1 MKSFMNKTLSTLLPY
16 ALLFCLVIMWGS
28 SFAALKISLET
39 ISPLKVTF
47 IRLFIGSTTIFTI
60 FLILNRKLP
69 ISLNFWLWS
78 SLIGFLGFS
87 LPFSII
93 SWGAQF
99 IPSSLVAILMGAN
112 PIITMVLSYFLL
124 KDRFLN
130 IKVIFGIFLGLF
142 GIILL
147 VGVNSLNSLT
157 INDNFFVGQ
166 IAVLLGTFSF
176 ALASVMVKN
185 APPEDSFERS
195 LSSLICGSIIS
206 LLILSLFENN
216 PLNFNNI
223 SIKSLF
229 ALFLLGVLPTG
240 IATLIWFKIIS
251 LKGPLF
257 LSLVNYLIPV
267 WALLIGIF
275 FLNEK
280 INFVI
285 GFGLIFITM
294 GIWLIEKR

>member
-1 MKSFMNKTLSTLLPY
+1 M
-16 ALLFCLVIMWGS
+16 LFCLVVMWGS
-28 SFAALKISLET
+28 AFAALKISLET
-39 ISPLKVTF
+39 ISPLNVMSL
-47 IRLFIGSTTIFTI
+47 RLIIGSITVLLF
-60 FLILNRKLP
+60 FLILNKKLP

-78 SLIGFLGFS
+78 FLIGFLGFS

-93 SWGAQF
+93 AWGAQF
-99 IPSSLVAILMGAN
+99 ISSSLVAILMGIN
-112 PIITMVLSYFLL
+112 PIITLILSYILL
-124 KDRFLN
+124 KDRSFNLR
-130 IKVIFGIFLGLF
+130 IIFGIFSGLF

-147 VGVNSLNSLT
+147 VGLNSIYNLT
-157 INDNFFVGQ
+157 INDNFFIGQ
-166 IAVLLGTFSF
+166 IAVLGGTFSF
-176 ALASVMVKN
+176 ALASVIIKN
-185 APPEDSFERS
+185 APIENSFERS
-195 LSSLICGSIIS
+195 LSSLICGSIIG
-206 LLILSLFENN
+206 LLILYFSGDRSLYYTQ
-216 PLNFNNI
+216 I
-223 SIKSLF
+223 SIKSITSLT
-229 ALFLLGVLPTG
+229 LLGVFPTG
-240 IATLIWFKIIS
+240 IATLLWFKIIS

>member
-1 MKSFMNKTLSTLLPY
+1 MNKTLSNFFPY
-16 ALLFCLVIMWGS
+16 AMLFCLVVMWGS
-28 SFAALKISLET
+28 AFAALKISLET
-39 ISPLKVTF
+39 ISPLNVMSL
-47 IRLFIGSTTIFTI
+47 RLIIGSITILLF
-60 FLILNRKLP
+60 FLILNKKLP

-78 SLIGFLGFS
+78 FLIGFLGLS

-93 SWGAQF
+93 AWGAQF
-99 IPSSLVAILMGAN
+99 ISSSLVAILMGIN
-112 PIITMVLSYFLL
+112 PIITLILSYILL
-124 KDRFLN
+124 KDRSFNLR
-130 IKVIFGIFLGLF
+130 IILGIFSGLF

-147 VGVNSLNSLT
+147 VGLNSIYNLT
-157 INDNFFVGQ
+157 INDNFFIGQ
-166 IAVLLGTFSF
+166 IAVLGGTFSF
-176 ALASVMVKN
+176 ALASVIIKN
-185 APPEDSFERS
+185 APIENSFERS
-195 LSSLICGSIIS
+195 LSSLICGSIIG
-206 LLILSLFENN
+206 LLILYFSGDRSLYYTQ
-216 PLNFNNI
+216 I
-223 SIKSLF
+223 SIKSITSLI
-229 ALFLLGVLPTG
+229 LLGVFPTG
-240 IATLIWFKIIS
+240 IATLLWFKIIS

>member
-1 MKSFMNKTLSTLLPY
+1 MNKTLSTLTPY

-28 SFAALKISLET
+28 SFAALKISIET

-47 IRLFIGSTTIFTI
+47 MRLIIGSITIFTF
-60 FLILNRKLP
+60 FLIMKRKLP

-112 PIITMVLSYFLL
+112 PIITLVLSYFLL
-124 KDRFLN
+124 KDRLLN

-147 VGVNSLNSLT
+147 VGLNSLNSLI
-157 INDNFFVGQ
+157 INYNFFVGQ

-176 ALASVMVKN
+176 ALASVIIKN

-206 LLILSLFENN
+206 LLILSFFENN
-216 PLNFNNI
+216 PLKFDNVP
-223 SIKSLF
+223 IKSLF
-229 ALFLLGVLPTG
+229 VLFFLGVFPTG

>member
-1 MKSFMNKTLSTLLPY
+1 MNKTLSNFLPY
-16 ALLFCLVIMWGS
+16 VLLFCLVFMWGS
-28 SFAALKISLET
+28 AFAALKISLET
-39 ISPLKVTF
+39 ISPLKVSSL
-47 IRLFIGSTTIFTI
+47 RLIIGSITILTI

-78 SLIGFLGFS
+78 TLIGFLGFS
-87 LPFSII
+87 LPFSVI

-112 PIITMVLSYFLL
+112 PIITLVLSYFIL
-124 KDRFLN
+124 KDRLLN
-130 IKVIFGIFLGLF
+130 LKVIFGIFSGLF

-147 VGVNSLNSLT
+147 VGFNSLNSLA
-157 INDNFFVGQ
+157 INDNFFIGQ
-166 IAVLLGTFSF
+166 IAVLTGTFSF
-176 ALASVMVKN
+176 ALASVIIKN
-185 APPEDSFERS
+185 APQEDSFERS
-195 LSSLICGSIIS
+195 LSSLICGSIIG
-206 LLILSLFENN
+206 LIILSLFDNN
-216 PLNFNNI
+216 LVTFEKI

-229 ALFLLGVLPTG
+229 ALTLLGVFPTG
-240 IATLIWFKIIS
+240 IATLLWFKIIS

-267 WALLIGIF
+267 WALFIGIF